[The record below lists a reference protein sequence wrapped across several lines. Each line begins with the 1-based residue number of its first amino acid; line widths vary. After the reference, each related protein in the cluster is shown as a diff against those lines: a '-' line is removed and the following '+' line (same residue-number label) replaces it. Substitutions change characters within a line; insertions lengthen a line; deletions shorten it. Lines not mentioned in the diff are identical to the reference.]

1 MRWSSIVLL
10 STCLV
15 GATSCSRPAEEASA
29 EAVSEAH
36 ASDGVRMDA
45 EAQARMG
52 VQVAPVTAASAP
64 RASEGFARVMDVG
77 PLAAIESEISAAE
90 ASASASEAEYR
101 RLSSLAAMD
110 QAASARSVEAARAQ
124 AAADTARAKL
134 AGRRVGLEWGASLE
148 RLSTAERARLL
159 TDIAAGRAALLRIDA
174 PGANAS
180 VSKASIR
187 MEKGGPA
194 IPASIL
200 GPAAAADARL
210 QTMGLL
216 AIVRGSAASTLPTGR
231 LLQAELELGAAETGF
246 LLPEAALVRTDSSV
260 FVYVKSAADVFERRD
275 VGTGRATASGWFITD
290 GFAAGDEIVN
300 EGAGSLLAVERGPAE
315 AE

>member
-1 MRWSSIVLL
+1 M
-10 STCLV
+10 
-15 GATSCSRPAEEASA
+15 ASCGKAPNEPTDESA
-29 EAVSEAH
+29 SEAN
-36 ASDGVRMDA
+36 ASDGVHMDV
-45 EAQARMG
+45 ETRTRMG
-52 VQVAPVTAASAP
+52 IRIAPLAMASAP
-64 RASEGFARVMDVG
+64 RVIAGFARVMDVG

-90 ASASASEAEYR
+90 AATSASEAEYR
-101 RLSSLAAMD
+101 RLSTLAAQD

-124 AAADTARAKL
+124 AAADAARAKL

-148 RLSTAERARLL
+148 KLSNAERSRLL

-174 PGANAS
+174 SGASAS
-180 VSKASIR
+180 VAKASVR

-210 QTMGLL
+210 QTAGLL
-216 AIVRGSAASTLPTGR
+216 ALVRGDAAKTLPTGR
-231 LLQAELELGAAETGF
+231 LLQADLELGAAETGF
-246 LLPEAALVRTDSSV
+246 LLPAAALVRTDNSI
-260 FVYVKSAADVFERRD
+260 FVYLKTGADLFERRN
-275 VGTGRATASGWFITD
+275 VGAGRATADGWFIAE
-290 GFAAGDEIVN
+290 GLAAGDQIVV